1 MFETIVLATDG
12 RSGGSDAVRYAA
24 ELASRH
30 GSQLVVVH
38 VADTTTTPDE
48 IRGQVEQLRRAGVPT
63 RLVLIGDGG
72 QPAAAVADFA
82 TALKADVVVT
92 GISND
97 TAGRGC
103 SVVGRIVQRILAL
116 SPCPVLAVPGQPG

>member
-1 MFETIVLATDG
+1 
-12 RSGGSDAVRYAA
+12 
-24 ELASRH
+24 
-30 GSQLVVVH
+30 
-38 VADTTTTPDE
+38 
-48 IRGQVEQLRRAGVPT
+48 
-63 RLVLIGDGG
+63 VLIGDGG